1 MKKSKV
7 IWILLRS
14 HVVNLPP
21 IMTVLQCL
29 LESNEYQVNFISS
42 QASKLVNQNLREFI
56 IPQQHN
62 VNKLKKL
69 KNYIEY
75 RRFVKKTLSAYST
88 SDDLIW
94 LGSLDTARACKGL
107 PFLESNK
114 YILHLHELYDTHRNL
129 LEEIKPI
136 AQKAKSVVC
145 PEENRAA
152 ILQVWLGLKDR
163 PVVLPNKPYFHPRVR
178 RMKPTHEKTIE
189 ILQKFSTDKPIIL
202 YQGHIGGDR
211 DLMPIAEAMKDLPDY
226 EFWLMGPDHGY
237 AEKLVQISN
246 NIKYLGSVPAPY
258 HLEITSYASV
268 GVMSYDLINLNN
280 LYCAPNKVWE
290 YCGFGIPF
298 ISNDCISLRNI
309 SKFNKIGEV
318 IKWNSFFFKNTVS
331 LINDSYDIYY
341 KNNTEFFDNCNLIFL
356 VEGILN

>member
-163 PVVLPNKPYFHPRVR
+163 PVVLPNKPYFHPRVK

-211 DLMPIAEAMKDLPDY
+211 NLMPIAEAMKDLPDY

-290 YCGFGIPF
+290 YSGFGIPF
-298 ISNDCISLRNI
+298 LGNKCSSLQSLSLVNNSGVVSDWHISDIKKSLEKIFFKYSSFEENN
-309 SKFNKIGEV
+309 NKIFNSTCIELI
-318 IKWNSFFFKNTVS
+318 IKN
-331 LINDSYDIYY
+331 I
-341 KNNTEFFDNCNLIFL
+341 L
-356 VEGILN
+356 V